1 MVQYS
6 SKFVLPSIILKFQKV
21 SIRIKESFIR
31 QVDLVRSEVQSYLH
45 FYQTTYFDSNISILI
60 LIIIVRIQCIFQISP
75 GASRNFQYLMNNN
88 NNVLQDSETINFRKK
103 TFILIMLYLLKPFV
117 DFTFLSL
124 LICSK
129 SLTLASW

>member
-31 QVDLVRSEVQSYLH
+31 QVDLVRSEVQSYLYS
-45 FYQTTYFDSNISILI
+45 YQTTYFDSNILIFI

>member
-31 QVDLVRSEVQSYLH
+31 QVDLVRSEVQSYLY

-60 LIIIVRIQCIFQISP
+60 LIIIVRIQCIIQISP

>member
-31 QVDLVRSEVQSYLH
+31 QVDLVRSEVQSYLY
-45 FYQTTYFDSNISILI
+45 FYQTTYFDSNISIFI
-60 LIIIVRIQCIFQISP
+60 LIIIFRIQCIFQISP

>member
-31 QVDLVRSEVQSYLH
+31 QVDLDFQKRG
-45 FYQTTYFDSNISILI
+45 SIL
-60 LIIIVRIQCIFQISP
+60 LVFLSNHLFRFEYFNLNSDHYRSNTMHLSNSP

-129 SLTLASW
+129 SFTLAS